1 MIDLGSP
8 HSLVLR
14 YPITCVGI
22 HYTIIPHF
30 FTKREIIASSLM
42 TTLHTFMINVLP
54 LCLYCSIACL
64 SLVGPLPWNVFTTD
78 EEIAPLVITKAAP
91 LYGNSFFS
99 LDGQQLSRKKS
110 RTQNNKNEHRKGCH
124 ISESE
129 RMFYGWTFVRC
140 RRGGT
145 ITIASSYRI
154 LCPYISFNGSYRVLL
169 PVACDVYTPIEIELK
184 WNTPGVHYSLSEC
197 RPTECR
203 PPTIMLPPV
212 F

>member
-30 FTKREIIASSLM
+30 FTKREIIASSLI

-91 LYGNSFFS
+91 LYGNSFFPS
-99 LDGQQLSRKKS
+99 MD
-110 RTQNNKNEHRKGCH
+110 
-124 ISESE
+124 
-129 RMFYGWTFVRC
+129 
-140 RRGGT
+140 
-145 ITIASSYRI
+145 SSYRERSPGHKI
-154 LCPYISFNGSYRVLL
+154 TRMSIGRGAISPSLNGCSMAE
-169 PVACDVYTPIEIELK
+169 PSFDVEE
-184 WNTPGVHYSLSEC
+184 GGQ
-197 RPTECR
+197 
-203 PPTIMLPPV
+203 
-212 F
+212 